1 MIENLGLQ
9 EAADNGNL
17 NTVLL
22 PSPFNYREQ
31 ALLVVP
37 RDFPSVK
44 GSVGDAL
51 FVNTLV
57 QSLADTAIATHGR
70 MLVLFTSYRM
80 LRQVHEPLK
89 EALGSSDITVLG
101 QGWTEPAVPS

>member
-17 NTVLL
+17 NTVPL

-70 MLVLFTSYRM
+70 MLVLFTSYRI
-80 LRQVHEPLK
+80 
-89 EALGSSDITVLG
+89 ASG
-101 QGWTEPAVPS
+101 A